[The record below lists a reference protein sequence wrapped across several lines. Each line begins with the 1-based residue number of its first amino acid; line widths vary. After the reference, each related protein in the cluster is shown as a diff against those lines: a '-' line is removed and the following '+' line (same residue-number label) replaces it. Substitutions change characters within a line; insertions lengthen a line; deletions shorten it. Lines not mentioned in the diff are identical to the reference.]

1 MLNPVSTHILGHP
14 RFMNE
19 EDAMIFAPHFYSFNF
34 LLSSGHRTLKL
45 IISEQISNNKMF
57 SGVNILILALF
68 GLLAWA
74 APFKERSGAPI
85 NGMTLS
91 VDSGKLCEGH
101 QVNISWGDT
110 SLGAVSC
117 IHPEFSTLMLVASRH
132 TIFKLVS
139 EDTTP
144 ESTGLTPTI
153 TLLNRF
159 ISGTLVPLSISR
171 CKSAETPLQAY
182 CLGCCD

>member
-1 MLNPVSTHILGHP
+1 MT
-14 RFMNE
+14 
-19 EDAMIFAPHFYSFNF
+19 PHFYSLNF
-34 LLSSGHRTLKL
+34 LLSSSHRTLKL
-45 IISEQISNNKMF
+45 ILSEQISNNEMF
-57 SGVNILILALF
+57 FGVNILILALF
-68 GLLAWA
+68 GLLASA
-74 APFKERSGAPI
+74 VPFKERSGAPI

-101 QVNISWGDT
+101 QVNVSWGDT

-132 TIFKLVS
+132 TIFRLVS

-153 TLLNRF
+153 TLLNRS
-159 ISGTLVPLSISR
+159 ISGTLVPLPISR
-171 CKSAETPLQAY
+171 CK
-182 CLGCCD
+182 